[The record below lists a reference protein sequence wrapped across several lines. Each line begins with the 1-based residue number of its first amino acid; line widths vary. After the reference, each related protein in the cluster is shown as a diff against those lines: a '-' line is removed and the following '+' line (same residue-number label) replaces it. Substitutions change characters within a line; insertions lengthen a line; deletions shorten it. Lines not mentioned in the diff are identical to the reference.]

1 MNILGAK
8 LRKIL
13 LATEDL
19 VHVDYLRLDSVADI

>member
-19 VHVDYLRLDSVADI
+19 VHVDHLRLDSVADI